1 VRRLSP
7 SLIAGAVLV
16 GLVIVTALLSFA
28 WTPRS
33 STHVVISARFLGPGQ
48 RGYLLGSDQFGRDV
62 FSMLMVGA
70 RNTLF
75 VGIVAVGIAVA
86 LGVPLGG
93 LAALRRGVPEEVVMR
108 SSDLMLAFPA
118 LLLAILF
125 AAVFR
130 PGTLTA
136 MVAIGLAFTPV
147 FARLVRGA
155 GLQVMAQDYV
165 TAARTFGSSSSGIFW
180 RHLLPNVA
188 NVLIVQATVAFALA
202 ILAEAALSYL
212 GLGTQPPTPSWGRML
227 NDAQNYLNQS
237 ALLALWPG
245 LAIAFA
251 VLGFNLLGD
260 GLRDAL
266 DPKLQPRESQ
276 IRGGLN

>member
-1 VRRLSP
+1 VRRLP
-7 SLIAGAVLV
+7 PTLFAGGVLV
-16 GLVIVTALLSFA
+16 GLVILTALLSFT

-33 STHVVISARFLGPGQ
+33 PTHVVIPDRFLGPGQ

-75 VGIVAVGIAVA
+75 VGIVAVGIAVV

-93 LAALRRGVPEEVVMR
+93 LAALRRGAAEEVVMR
-108 SSDLMLAFPA
+108 GSDVMLAFPA

-136 MVAIGLAFTPV
+136 MIAIGLAFTPV

-188 NVLIVQATVAFALA
+188 NVLIVQVTVAFALA

-212 GLGTQPPTPSWGRML
+212 GLGTQPPTSSWGRML
-227 NDAQNYLNQS
+227 SDAQNYLNQS

-245 LAIAFA
+245 LAIALS

-260 GLRDAL
+260 GLRDVL
-266 DPKLQPRESQ
+266 DPKMVERMQ
-276 IRGGLN
+276 

>member
-1 VRRLSP
+1 VRRRPLPP
-7 SLIAGAVLV
+7 SLASGAVLV
-16 GLVIVTALLSFA
+16 LLVVLAAAVSFA
-28 WTPRS
+28 WTPAS
-33 STHVVISARFLGPGQ
+33 PTHVAIPERFARPGQ
-48 RGYLLGSDQFGRDV
+48 HGHLLGSDQFGRDV
-62 FSMLMVGA
+62 LSMLMVGA

-75 VGIVAVGIAVA
+75 VGVVAVGIAVV

-93 LAALRRGVPEEVVMR
+93 LAALRRGWLEELVMR
-108 SSDLMLAFPA
+108 AGDLLLAFPA

-130 PGTLTA
+130 PGILTA
-136 MVAIGLAFTPV
+136 MIAIGLAFTPV

-165 TAARTFGSSSSGIFW
+165 TAARTFGSSSARIFW
-180 RHLLPNVA
+180 WHLLPNVA

-227 NDAQNYLNQS
+227 NDAQSYLNQS
-237 ALLALWPG
+237 PLLALWPG
-245 LAIAFA
+245 LSIALS

-260 GLRDAL
+260 GLRDLL
-266 DPKLQPRESQ
+266 DPRVVERMPR
-276 IRGGLN
+276 

>member
-1 VRRLSP
+1 MRRLP
-7 SLIAGAVLV
+7 PTLVAGGVLV
-16 GLVIVTALLSFA
+16 GLVILTALLSFT

-33 STHVVISARFLGPGQ
+33 PTHVVIPDRFLGPGQ

-75 VGIVAVGIAVA
+75 VGIVAVGIAVV

-93 LAALRRGVPEEVVMR
+93 LAALRRGAAEEIVMR
-108 SSDLMLAFPA
+108 GSDVMLAFPA

-136 MVAIGLAFTPV
+136 MIAIGLAFTPV
-147 FARLVRGA
+147 FARLVRGT

-212 GLGTQPPTPSWGRML
+212 GLGTQPPTSSWGRML
-227 NDAQNYLNQS
+227 SDAQNYLNQS

-245 LAIAFA
+245 LAIALS

-260 GLRDAL
+260 GLRDVL
-266 DPKLQPRESQ
+266 DPKMVERMQ
-276 IRGGLN
+276 

>member
-1 VRRLSP
+1 M
-7 SLIAGAVLV
+7 IAGAVLV
-16 GLVIVTALLSFA
+16 GLVIATAVLSFA
-28 WTPRS
+28 WTPKS
-33 STHVVISARFLGPGQ
+33 PTHVVIPDRFVGPGQ

-62 FSMLMVGA
+62 LSMLMVGA

-75 VGIVAVGIAVA
+75 VGIVAVGIAA
-86 LGVPLGG
+86 GLGVPLGG
-93 LAALRRGVPEEVVMR
+93 LAALRRGSAEELVMR
-108 SSDLMLAFPA
+108 GSDVMLAFPA

-165 TAARTFGSSSSGIFW
+165 TAARTFGSSKSGIFW

-227 NDAQNYLNQS
+227 NEAQNYLSQS

-245 LAIAFA
+245 LSIALA

-260 GLRDAL
+260 GLRDLL

>member
-1 VRRLSP
+1 MRRLP
-7 SLIAGAVLV
+7 PTLFAGGVLV
-16 GLVIVTALLSFA
+16 GLVILTALLSFT

-33 STHVVISARFLGPGQ
+33 PTHVVIPDRFLGPGQ

-75 VGIVAVGIAVA
+75 VGIVAVGIAVV

-93 LAALRRGVPEEVVMR
+93 LAALRRGAAEEVVMR
-108 SSDLMLAFPA
+108 GSDVMLAFPA

-136 MVAIGLAFTPV
+136 MIAIGLAFTPV

-188 NVLIVQATVAFALA
+188 NVLIVQVTVAFALA

-212 GLGTQPPTPSWGRML
+212 GLGTQPPTSSWGRML
-227 NDAQNYLNQS
+227 SDAQNYLNQS

-245 LAIAFA
+245 LAIALS

-260 GLRDAL
+260 GLRDVL
-266 DPKLQPRESQ
+266 DPKIVERMQ
-276 IRGGLN
+276 

>member
-1 VRRLSP
+1 MRRLP
-7 SLIAGAVLV
+7 PTLIAGGMLV
-16 GLVIVTALLSFA
+16 GLVILTALLSFT

-33 STHVVISARFLGPGQ
+33 PTHVVIPDRFLGPGQ

-75 VGIVAVGIAVA
+75 VGIVAVGIAVV

-93 LAALRRGVPEEVVMR
+93 LAALRRGAAEEVVMR
-108 SSDLMLAFPA
+108 GSDVMLAFPA

-136 MVAIGLAFTPV
+136 MIAIGLAFTPV
-147 FARLVRGA
+147 FARLVRGT

-212 GLGTQPPTPSWGRML
+212 GLGTQPPTSSWGRML
-227 NDAQNYLNQS
+227 SDAQNYLNQS

-245 LAIAFA
+245 LAIALS

-260 GLRDAL
+260 GLRDVL
-266 DPKLQPRESQ
+266 DPKIVERMQ
-276 IRGGLN
+276 

>member
-1 VRRLSP
+1 MRRLPP
-7 SLIAGAVLV
+7 SLIAGTVLV
-16 GLVIVTALLSFA
+16 GLVILAALFSFA
-28 WTPRS
+28 WTPKS
-33 STHVVISARFLGPGQ
+33 PTHVVIPDRFVGPGQ
-48 RGYLLGSDQFGRDV
+48 RGYILGSDQFGRDV

-93 LAALRRGVPEEVVMR
+93 LAALRRGPAEELVMR
-108 SSDLMLAFPA
+108 ASDLMLAFPA

-136 MVAIGLAFTPV
+136 MIAIGLAFTPV

-165 TAARTFGSSSSGIFW
+165 TAARTFGSTSRWIFW

-245 LAIAFA
+245 VSIALA

-260 GLRDAL
+260 GLRDLL
-266 DPKLQPRESQ
+266 DPKLVERMQ
-276 IRGGLN
+276 